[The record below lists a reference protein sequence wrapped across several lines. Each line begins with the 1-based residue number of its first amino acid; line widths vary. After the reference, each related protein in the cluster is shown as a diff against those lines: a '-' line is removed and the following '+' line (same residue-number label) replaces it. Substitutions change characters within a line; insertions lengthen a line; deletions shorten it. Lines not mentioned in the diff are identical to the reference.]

1 MLGKSANHPVH
12 TIHLNLFK
20 TRIYLYTV
28 GTIYFYRYII
38 YIYEHSI
45 CTPVSMVDYDVCMC
59 VRAREYVNGCARV
72 ICAERSKSKD

>member
-45 CTPVSMVDYDVCMC
+45 CTPMSMVDYDVCMC
-59 VRAREYVNGCARV
+59 ARARVC
-72 ICAERSKSKD
+72 ERMRQGDLCGKIEI